1 MATKQNEVDKK
12 YIAAL
17 IANGDKR
24 SYNEIMADLQLT
36 RWTAKMKHPQ
46 EYAKAK
52 AEAEISDSG
61 LHREGPSTGMW

>member
-12 YIAAL
+12 YIASL
-17 IANGDKR
+17 IANGDRR
-24 SYNEIMADLQLT
+24 SYYEIMADLQLI

-52 AEAEISDSG
+52 TEISDSN
-61 LHREGPSTGMW
+61 LHREGANTGMW